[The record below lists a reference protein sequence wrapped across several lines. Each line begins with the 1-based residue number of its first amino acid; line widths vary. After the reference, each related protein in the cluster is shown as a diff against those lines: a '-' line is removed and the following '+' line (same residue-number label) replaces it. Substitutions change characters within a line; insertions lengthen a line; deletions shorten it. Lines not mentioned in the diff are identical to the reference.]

1 MDRMEAP
8 WYESRHPPKV
18 GRAPAIRIREERA
31 LDDLAIARAIHVL
44 ALVHWIGGVSLVTV
58 VILPAVARFPEPAR
72 RAAVFEEIEGR
83 FSLQAKVSV
92 TLAGLSGF
100 YMTHRMDAWGR
111 FAEAQ
116 FWWMHAM
123 ALIWALFTF
132 VLFVA
137 EPLFLH
143 AWFRRRAERDADR
156 AIALVLGGHRALLAA
171 SGLTIAGAVLGS
183 HGVLL

>member
-1 MDRMEAP
+1 
-8 WYESRHPPKV
+8 
-18 GRAPAIRIREERA
+18 
-31 LDDLAIARAIHVL
+31 LDDIAIARAIHVL
-44 ALVHWIGGVSLVTV
+44 AVVHWIGGVSLVTV
-58 VILPAVARFPEPAR
+58 VILPAVARFSEPSR

-83 FSLQAKVSV
+83 FSRQAKVSV

-100 YMTHRMDAWGR
+100 YMTHRMDAWSR
-111 FAEAQ
+111 FADAQ

-123 ALIWALFTF
+123 ALIWAIFTF

-143 AWFRRRAERDADR
+143 AWFRRRAERDPDG
-156 AIALVLGGHRALLAA
+156 AIALVLGGHRVLLLASA
-171 SGLTIAGAVLGS
+171 LTIAGAVLGS